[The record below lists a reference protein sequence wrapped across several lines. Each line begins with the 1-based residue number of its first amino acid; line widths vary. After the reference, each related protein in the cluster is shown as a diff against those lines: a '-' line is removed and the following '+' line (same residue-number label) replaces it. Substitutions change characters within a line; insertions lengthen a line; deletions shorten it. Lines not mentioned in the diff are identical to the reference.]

1 MAKAPSPTTAATIFV
16 APEVAK
22 IIAKTYRTYGNGHDN
37 PLAKPFAAIA
47 AKEIGL
53 GSPVTSTLIFMGPP
67 KGGDQTLRPVISNTA
82 HGVVVVGVNAFPDL
96 RGTEVRQTLTK
107 RAKHDRTDLIE
118 IDIKT
123 GKPVQAKAK
132 TPQPS

>member
-1 MAKAPSPTTAATIFV
+1 MAKANSPSTAASIFA

-22 IIAKTYRTYGNGHDN
+22 IIEKTYRTYGNGHDN

-53 GSPVTSTLIFMGPP
+53 GSPVAGNLIFMGALQ
-67 KGGDQTLRPVISNTA
+67 GGNQTLRPVISNTA
-82 HGVVVVGVNAFPDL
+82 HGVVVVGVNAFSDL
-96 RGTEVRQTLTK
+96 RGNDMRQKLTS
-107 RAKHDRTDLIE
+107 RAKYAAADFVE

-123 GKPVQAKAK
+123 GKPVKAK
-132 TPQPS
+132 TPQLG